1 MFLLPCSWYIP
12 LLLPLFHVIPLCYIS
27 SFLLCCIMIFLV
39 HLIMSLGDYPWL
51 RLKCLFIGLCNLW
64 LLIHSLRKFSVPDI
78 THQTMM
84 CLGIVCTCGI
94 YTPGPLKWTWYSS
107 HIKKVTMFYF
117 FYKLRGVMTR
127 PPFLHS
133 IEGSLC
139 SFHQKQIQLYRWIFS
154 LHYHCLSPF
163 PKAERFY
170 DITT

>member
-12 LLLPLFHVIPLCYIS
+12 LLLPLFHVIPFCYIS

-51 RLKCLFIGLCNLW
+51 HLKCLFIGLCNLW
-64 LLIHSLRKFSVPDI
+64 PLIRSLCKFSVPDI

-107 HIKKVTMFYF
+107 HMKEVTMFYF
-117 FYKLRGVMTR
+117 FTSLGEWWQGLLFFTALRGLSVRSMRSKYSCIDGYLACITIVF
-127 PPFLHS
+127 PL
-133 IEGSLC
+133 SLR
-139 SFHQKQIQLYRWIFS
+139 Q
-154 LHYHCLSPF
+154 
-163 PKAERFY
+163 RFY